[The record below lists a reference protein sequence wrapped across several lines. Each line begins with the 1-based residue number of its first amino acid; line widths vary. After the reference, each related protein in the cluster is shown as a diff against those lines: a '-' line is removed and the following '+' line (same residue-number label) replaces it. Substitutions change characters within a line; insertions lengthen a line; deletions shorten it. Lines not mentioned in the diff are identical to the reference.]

1 MNKNNFLKLA
11 QRWSLAFIIAVFAA
25 DMACGQSNVTAMI
38 SIQADQPGVQI
49 NSNLSGIFLR
59 KSTAP
64 AMVRFMWKWCGTVP
78 LKNPATLQETT
89 NVLGP
94 WASLNTGVG
103 LIRIPASQTSEFFR
117 LTR

>member
-1 MNKNNFLKLA
+1 MNLTGSNFAFGGCRRWVLA
-11 QRWSLAFIIAVFAA
+11 LAALTTITVQVQSGAV
-25 DMACGQSNVTAMI
+25 MT
-38 SIQADQPGVQI
+38 IQADQPGAVVS
-49 NSNLSGIFLR
+49 SNLVGIFLR

-64 AMVRFMWKWCGTVP
+64 AMVKFMWKWCGTVP

-89 NVLGP
+89 KVLGP

-103 LIRIPASQTSEFFR
+103 PIRIPASQTSEFFR